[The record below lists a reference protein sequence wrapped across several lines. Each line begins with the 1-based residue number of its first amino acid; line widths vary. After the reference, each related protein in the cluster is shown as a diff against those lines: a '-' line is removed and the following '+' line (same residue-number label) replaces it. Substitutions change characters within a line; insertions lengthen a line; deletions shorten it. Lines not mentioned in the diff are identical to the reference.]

1 MSTTTPTEQP
11 KSNGLLGNLIFN
23 IALPVLIL
31 SKFSTDEYLG
41 PVWGLVIAL
50 CFPIGFGLYELYKSG
65 KVNFFSVVG
74 IISVLLTGGMS
85 LLQLDPQYIAIKE
98 AAVPGIIG
106 VLVLFSQQTKF
117 HLIKSMLINAQLLNF
132 DKLNAALEKKQA
144 TAEFE
149 VKLNTTN
156 QMLAGSFFLSS
167 VLNYVL
173 AKWVLVSAPGTAAYN
188 EELGRMTA
196 LSYPVIVLPMMVLM
210 MAAMWYLFTQI
221 SRLTG
226 EDIEQFLQ

>member
-1 MSTTTPTEQP
+1 MSATTPTEQQKP
-11 KSNGLLGNLIFN
+11 NGLLGNLVFN

-41 PVWGLVIAL
+41 AVWGLIIAL
-50 CFPIGFGLYELYKSG
+50 CFPIGYGLYELYKSG

-85 LLQLDPQYIAIKE
+85 LLQLDPKYIAIKE

-117 HLIKSMLINAQLLNF
+117 HLIKSMLLNAQLLNF

-149 VKLNTTN
+149 VKLNTSN

-210 MAAMWYLFTQI
+210 MAAIWYLFNQI
-221 SRLTG
+221 SQLTG
-226 EDIEQFLQ
+226 EDVEQFLQ